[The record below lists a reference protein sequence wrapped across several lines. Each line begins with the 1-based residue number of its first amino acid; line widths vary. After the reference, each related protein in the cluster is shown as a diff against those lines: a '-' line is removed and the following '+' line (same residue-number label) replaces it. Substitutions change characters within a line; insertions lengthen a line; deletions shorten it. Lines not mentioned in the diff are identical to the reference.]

1 MMPGCSKLARKVGV
15 SLGFINFSCYTTWW
29 QVVEAGEK
37 ERSETVHVSEH
48 VWEAPWSGGAQAL
61 TVTTEGAQTFCW
73 SALLSD
79 IIFWESTGERVAR
92 ILAGTAGFMFESLEL
107 AEWDASDGLNRRP
120 PSGRLPAPSGSLL
133 CFVFLGLFWSC
144 LKIDR
149 INSKALLCPQKT
161 FLKVRQFRTSRGEL
175 HMWSDRH
182 ASLLPSDLVSSGGY
196 AANVAIGVVS
206 DPRCHALDER
216 MAGRIFHSWF
226 AWSKSIHGI
235 HEIVCIVCKCPQL
248 RKRWLQKSFSCYRV
262 QA

>member
-107 AEWDASDGLNRRP
+107 AELRR
-120 PSGRLPAPSGSLL
+120 
-133 CFVFLGLFWSC
+133 FWWF
-144 LKIDR
+144 K
-149 INSKALLCPQKT
+149 QKT
-161 FLKVRQFRTSRGEL
+161 TFGSVASTFWKFALFCFSRTVLILLE
-175 HMWSDRH
+175 DR
-182 ASLLPSDLVSSGGY
+182 S
-196 AANVAIGVVS
+196 N
-206 DPRCHALDER
+206 
-216 MAGRIFHSWF
+216 
-226 AWSKSIHGI
+226 
-235 HEIVCIVCKCPQL
+235 
-248 RKRWLQKSFSCYRV
+248 
-262 QA
+262 